1 MQAMPMP
8 PTSFDPVSGVTS
20 EDLDVL
26 SALMDAPAALCI
38 ARGPEHVLEFANHA
52 CEEVLGRTDLCG
64 RPLKQALPELAGS
77 GLLELADQV
86 YRTGEAYLAPELRL
100 PLLRGG
106 LAEHSHFRLLVEP
119 LRGTAG
125 AVAGLLLVATDI
137 TEQTRARQR
146 AEELARALEGREFQ
160 LRAVVD
166 ALDEGVVV
174 IAADGSLVMANRS
187 ARKLL
192 DRRGRAQEGM
202 AGWRAEIE
210 YVREDGARCPDAEL
224 PIALALATGQS
235 QPATVLGMRSTLDG
249 KVHWYSAHARVIP
262 AADPAQRQVVC
273 SFFDLT
279 EQRAAEGNA
288 RALAAEVHQKQ
299 QQLNAVL
306 GALPQA
312 VILVE
317 APTGRLLYANP
328 PAEKLLKLRES
339 GPRCLARD
347 AHGEVLDFEQLPFMR
362 AARGERVDGELLQLE
377 AKDGRVM
384 LLRTHVR
391 PIHDPEGRLSGGVV
405 AYEDVTE
412 HQALLA
418 REQGAR
424 AAAERSE
431 RELRSIADAIPHHVI
446 VGEPGGRASF
456 ANRRLLEYVGQGLTF
471 FNQSRW
477 LRAVHPD
484 DRARTAARWKEAND
498 RKIPVEIEL
507 RLRRADGAYRWFL
520 VRGMPLVDAPGGPVR
535 WFSTAT
541 DVHGQKQAEWRWRF
555 LSEASAELAGA
566 TDFDAALRK
575 LTELAVPGF
584 ADGAVA
590 DVIEPDG
597 RVRRVAVSHQ
607 RPGAVGLM
615 WNAAGQF
622 GDQLDERLGLG
633 RVLRQGKHE
642 FFPEVDLDML
652 RSQVA
657 DPALLQFYVDLRMRS
672 LIEVPLTARGR
683 TLGALIFLCEEGRRF
698 GNDDLELAL
707 ELGRRAGLAI
717 DNGRLLRDSEAANRA
732 KDEFL
737 AVVSHELRT
746 PLTAVLGYTSMLR
759 AGTLSEERKT
769 RAVEVIDR
777 NVRAQSQLIED
788 LLDISRISSGKLR
801 LHVRSTRAQEIIEA
815 ALAAVRPAAEAKGIV
830 LSGAPSTEVGP
841 LLADP
846 DRLQQV
852 IWNLLSNAIKFTP
865 AGGRVEVLLRGG
877 EGQAQISVRDTGQGI
892 APAFLPYVFERFR
905 QADPSS
911 TRTHGGLGLGL
922 AIVKHVVELHG
933 GRVEVES
940 EGSGRGATFRI
951 TLPLAGAEAAQ
962 ARRQTPPGLHVWRPQ
977 GELRGLKVLM
987 VDAPS
992 RTHDAL
998 AFALEH
1004 AGAAVRE
1011 ESCSN
1016 VGRTALD
1023 LGSFDVVI
1031 AELSAHEASGLELMK
1046 ALRALP
1052 EEKGGRIP
1060 AVALV
1065 ADRRPELGVRAR
1077 AAGFDAQL
1085 LRPVHPLELVRVLV
1099 ELTRKA

>member
-1 MQAMPMP
+1 MP

-86 YRTGEAYLAPELRL
+86 YRTGEAYLAPELQL

-174 IAADGSLVMANRS
+174 LAADGSLVMANRS
-187 ARKLL
+187 AQKLL
-192 DRRGRAQEGM
+192 ARRDRAHEGM
-202 AGWRAEIE
+202 EGWKAEMA
-210 YVREDGARCPDAEL
+210 YVREDGEPLPEAEL
-224 PIALALATGQS
+224 PIALALSTGQS
-235 QPATVLGMRSTLDG
+235 QPATVLGMRSALDG
-249 KVHWYSAHARVIP
+249 KIHWYSAHARVIP

-279 EQRAAEGNA
+279 EQRAAEGSA

-299 QQLNAVL
+299 EQLTEVL

-328 PAEKLLKLRES
+328 LAEKLLHLRAP
-339 GPRCLARD
+339 GPRCVVRD
-347 AHGEVLDFEQLPFMR
+347 DAGDVLDFDQLPGMR
-362 AARGERVDGELLQLE
+362 AARGERVDGELLRLE
-377 AKDGRVM
+377 AKDGQVS

-405 AYEDVTE
+405 VYEDVTE

-431 RELRSIADAIPHHVI
+431 RELRSIADAIPHHVV
-446 VGEPGGRASF
+446 VGEPDGRASF

-471 FNQSRW
+471 FSRSGW

-484 DRARTAARWKEAND
+484 DRGRTAARWKEAAD
-498 RKIPVEIEL
+498 RQIPIEIEL

-520 VRGMPLVDAPGGPVR
+520 VRGMPLLDAPGGQVR

-541 DVHGQKQAEWRWRF
+541 DVHGQKQDEWRWRF

-590 DVIEPDG
+590 DVVEADG

-607 RPGAVGLM
+607 RPGAVGLI
-615 WNAAGQF
+615 WRATEQF
-622 GDQLDERLGLG
+622 GSQLDDRLGLG
-633 RVLRQGKHE
+633 QVLRQGRHE
-642 FFPEVDLDML
+642 FFPEVDPDML
-652 RSQVA
+652 RARVA

-683 TLGALIFLCEEGRRF
+683 TLGALSFVCEEGRRF
-698 GNDDLELAL
+698 GSDDLELAL

-717 DNGRLLRDSEAANRA
+717 DNGRLLRDSEAANRS

-759 AGTLSEERKT
+759 AGTLSEERKA

-801 LHVRSTRAQEIIEA
+801 LHVRPTRAQEVIEA

-830 LSGAPSTEVGP
+830 VGGAPSAEVGP

-865 AGGRVEVLLRGG
+865 PGGQVEVLLRGG
-877 EGQAQISVRDTGQGI
+877 DGQAQISVRDTGQGI

-940 EGSGRGATFRI
+940 EGPGRGATFRL
-951 TLPLAGAEAAQ
+951 TLPLAGAEAAS
-962 ARRQTPPGLHVWRPQ
+962 ARRMTPPSLHVWRPQ
-977 GELRGLKVLM
+977 GELAGKRVLM
-987 VDAPS
+987 LDAPS

-1004 AGAAVRE
+1004 AGAAVKE
-1011 ESCSN
+1011 EVCPKA
-1016 VGRTALD
+1016 GRAALD
-1023 LGSFDVVI
+1023 REPFDAVV
-1031 AELSAHEASGLELMK
+1031 AELSAADDVCLELMK

-1052 EEKGGRIP
+1052 EAQGARIP
-1060 AVALV
+1060 AVALI
-1065 ADRRPELGVRAR
+1065 ANGNSELCARAK

-1085 LRPVHPLELVRVLV
+1085 QRPVHPLDLVRVLA